1 MRTKLIFS
9 NEESHIGY
17 GAGRGDVERYKY
29 ECPFTKGKI
38 KI

>member
-17 GAGRGDVERYKY
+17 GAGSGDIERY
-29 ECPFTKGKI
+29 ECPFTNGKI
-38 KI
+38 KN